1 MAHEKQYPVTDFFRL
16 QLMLADPA
24 TSLRLEEHEHDGIVR
39 SFMVARR
46 DRTTVLERTTMGGGY
61 LNYTFCKIG
70 QRPS

>member
-1 MAHEKQYPVTDFFRL
+1 MAHEKQHPATDFDRL

-24 TSLRLEEHEHDGIVR
+24 TRLQLEEHEHDGIIR

-61 LNYTFCKIG
+61 VNFTFCQIAR
-70 QRPS
+70 RPS